1 MYIIAVR
8 ETLPLHNNYHDETG
22 GFNPKAACFSAVR
35 SAAPPK
41 HGRLKQK
48 PFRNQHDGAAGGRDG
63 EQACA
68 VEGKRNAQHERQR
81 AR

>member
-8 ETLPLHNNYHDETG
+8 ENLPLHNNYHDETG
-22 GFNPKAACFSAVR
+22 VQSESRLFSGCKVGR
-35 SAAPPK
+35 PLK

-68 VEGKRNAQHERQR
+68 VEGERNAQHERQR